1 MNFSRLIPLLMLLMP
16 AVSGIPLSAV
26 PPSELCPLVQI
37 LEHELCANTNTNPNT
52 NPNPNTTGP
61 DAPIHDM
68 CVLLHIYNVTFC
80 ANPAHHRTDPLSDA
94 GLSVR
99 TLEHEFI
106 NAKDKNICHI
116 LHFMNQTMCGA
127 SRTNELCPLLTIAH
141 AEPKWNCV

>member
-1 MNFSRLIPLLMLLMP
+1 MNFSRLIPLLMLLLP

-37 LEHELCANTNTNPNT
+37 LEHELCPNTNPNT
-52 NPNPNTTGP
+52 NTTGP

-80 ANPAHHRTDPLSDA
+80 ANPAHHRADPLSDA

-127 SRTNELCPLLTIAH
+127 SRTNELCPLLTFVH
-141 AEPKWNCV
+141 TEPKWNCI

>member
-1 MNFSRLIPLLMLLMP
+1 MNFSRLIPLLMLLLP

-37 LEHELCANTNTNPNT
+37 LEHELCANNDANHNNTN
-52 NPNPNTTGP
+52 
-61 DAPIHDM
+61 APIHDM
-68 CVLLHIYNVTFC
+68 CVLLHIYNATFC
-80 ANPAHHRTDPLSDA
+80 TNPAHHRVDPLSDA

-116 LHFMNQTMCGA
+116 IQFMHQTMCGA
-127 SRTNELCPLLTIAH
+127 SRTNELCPLLTFAH
-141 AEPKWNCV
+141 TEPNRSCI